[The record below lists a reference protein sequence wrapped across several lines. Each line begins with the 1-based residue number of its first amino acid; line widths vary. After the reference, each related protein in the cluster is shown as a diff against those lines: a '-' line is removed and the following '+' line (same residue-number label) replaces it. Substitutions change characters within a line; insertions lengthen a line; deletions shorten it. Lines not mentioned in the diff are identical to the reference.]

1 MCVCVCVLVYHTHT
15 TSDHT
20 LPTPVLAIIVGQQ
33 PPWLFFNRAPQVSAL
48 PAGETRH
55 TRGNQNSHH
64 REPADSI
71 MVIFPAGRACVRAR
85 AHHTHTHTDDMQG
98 SLDLTGY
105 DDVSPQKRAG
115 WLGLGRLAGW
125 CGGFWRRG
133 GVGGGWICLFFP
145 FLFPP
150 IML

>member
-1 MCVCVCVLVYHTHT
+1 M
-15 TSDHT
+15 
-20 LPTPVLAIIVGQQ
+20 
-33 PPWLFFNRAPQVSAL
+33 SAL

-55 TRGNQNSHH
+55 TRGNQNSHN

-71 MVIFPAGRACVRAR
+71 MAFFLAERACVRA
-85 AHHTHTHTDDMQG
+85 HTHTRSSMQG

-125 CGGFWRRG
+125 CGGLEGGRG
-133 GVGGGWICLFFP
+133 LGGGWVCLFFP